1 MKVNDILTKFKE
13 RFSSTLRKPK
23 FLQRKLVVIAA
34 VALCV
39 ALGAGF
45 LALNGDKSE
54 VTVLMVDG
62 KELAVISSVKQA
74 EEILNR
80 IEEEYL
86 SDGINLAECATQIT
100 YDDTLVRASSQP
112 IKDETLY
119 TLLKDRLEW
128 KVNCGAIAVNGEPVI
143 YLANEETAQQ
153 TLEDVKRYYV
163 PTNDGQVSV
172 EEVGFVED
180 VQVIASKATF
190 EEIKN
195 PDLALE
201 TLIKGKDKIVQHEV
215 KSGDSLWTIAKENNM
230 TVSELREANPE
241 MKGDMLKIGMLLNLV
256 KVEPLVQVAT
266 TITTTVTEK
275 IPYETIYKND
285 DSLWRGQQKV
295 EKKGSYGSREVV
307 YRITKANEA
316 EIKKET
322 LAEKLLQEPV
332 SQVVIRGTK
341 VMVASRG
348 DGGNGI
354 LGWPTRGRITS
365 AYGVRRGRS
374 VHTGTDIDGLKG
386 DPIFS
391 AGDGVVLQAGW
402 KGNYGNCVV
411 IDHGEGLT
419 TLYAH
424 LSKINVS
431 LGKQVKR
438 GDIIG
443 LMGST
448 GKSTGSHLHFE
459 VRINGIHQN
468 PMRFLEK

>member
-1 MKVNDILTKFKE
+1 
-13 RFSSTLRKPK
+13 
-23 FLQRKLVVIAA
+23 
-34 VALCV
+34 
-39 ALGAGF
+39 
-45 LALNGDKSE
+45 
-54 VTVLMVDG
+54 
-62 KELAVISSVKQA
+62 
-74 EEILNR
+74 
-80 IEEEYL
+80 
-86 SDGINLAECATQIT
+86 
-100 YDDTLVRASSQP
+100 
-112 IKDETLY
+112 
-119 TLLKDRLEW
+119 
-128 KVNCGAIAVNGEPVI
+128 
-143 YLANEETAQQ
+143 
-153 TLEDVKRYYV
+153 
-163 PTNDGQVSV
+163 
-172 EEVGFVED
+172 
-180 VQVIASKATF
+180 
-190 EEIKN
+190 
-195 PDLALE
+195 
-201 TLIKGKDKIVQHEV
+201 
-215 KSGDSLWTIAKENNM
+215 
-230 TVSELREANPE
+230 
-241 MKGDMLKIGMLLNLV
+241 
-256 KVEPLVQVAT
+256 
-266 TITTTVTEK
+266 
-275 IPYETIYKND
+275 
-285 DSLWRGQQKV
+285 
-295 EKKGSYGSREVV
+295 
-307 YRITKANEA
+307 
-316 EIKKET
+316 
-322 LAEKLLQEPV
+322 
-332 SQVVIRGTK
+332 
-341 VMVASRG
+341 MVASRG